1 MVELPTN
8 TAISI
13 RQKSVE
19 MVGSHHHE
27 AEVSF
32 EMFAY
37 PADNG
42 GQDYPVV
49 ILSKTV
55 PFSSQ
60 DPSST
65 LHPAYE
71 SMVIR
76 AADELAKD
84 FVRMTEILQKIANTR

>member
-1 MVELPTN
+1 MMVKLPTN

-37 PADNG
+37 PCG
-42 GQDYPVV
+42 
-49 ILSKTV
+49 
-55 PFSSQ
+55 
-60 DPSST
+60 
-65 LHPAYE
+65 
-71 SMVIR
+71 
-76 AADELAKD
+76 
-84 FVRMTEILQKIANTR
+84 